1 MVSMDDKWKFRQDHG
16 SSFKPRRCQLG
27 IGYGYTSAIC
37 ALNLELYLEEFCFNS
52 RVKGTG
58 PMSVLQKY
66 L

>member
-16 SSFKPRRCQLG
+16 SSFKPRRCQLD

-37 ALNLELYLEEFCFNS
+37 ALNLELYLEEFGLNS

>member
-1 MVSMDDKWKFRQDHG
+1 MKIQIGW
-16 SSFKPRRCQLG
+16 SSFKPCRCQLG

-37 ALNLELYLEEFCFNS
+37 ALNLELYLEEFGLNS
-52 RVKGTG
+52 SVKGTG

>member
-1 MVSMDDKWKFRQDHG
+1 MKIQKESR
-16 SSFKPRRCQLG
+16 SFKPCRCQLG

-37 ALNLELYLEEFCFNS
+37 ALNLELYLEEFGLNS

>member
-1 MVSMDDKWKFRQDHG
+1 MKIQKGS
-16 SSFKPRRCQLG
+16 SSFKPCRYQLG

-37 ALNLELYLEEFCFNS
+37 ALNLELYLEEFGLNS
-52 RVKGTG
+52 RIKGTG

>member
-1 MVSMDDKWKFRQDHG
+1 MKIQKGS
-16 SSFKPRRCQLG
+16 SSFKPCRCQLS
-27 IGYGYTSAIC
+27 IGYGYTSAIW
-37 ALNLELYLEEFCFNS
+37 ALNLELYLEEFGLNS

>member
-1 MVSMDDKWKFRQDHG
+1 MASMDDKWKFRQDHG
-16 SSFKPRRCQLG
+16 SSFKPCRCQLG

-37 ALNLELYLEEFCFNS
+37 ALNLELYLEEFGLNS